1 MTHAA
6 SQSVKVYVHVLAS
19 FDTDGRLRPLALLWE
34 DGRRYRI
41 DRVLD
46 VRSAASLRAGGQG
59 DRYTI
64 RVGDRESYLYF
75 ERSPSLS
82 GNGLGRWFVERRAPR
97 A

>member
-1 MTHAA
+1 MDNR
-6 SQSVKVYVHVLAS
+6 SLKVYVNVLAA
-19 FDTDGRLRPLALLWE
+19 FDTDGCLRPLALLWE

-64 RVGDRESYLYF
+64 RVGNHESYLYF
-75 ERSPSLS
+75 ERSPAVA
-82 GNGLGRWFVERRAPR
+82 GRELGRWFIERRTPA
-97 A
+97 